1 MIAPKKIRFR
11 NKTNIDY
18 DVVVDC
24 LFGDG
29 DSGETETYLNREAV
43 ISETYDGSY
52 VRSHGYK
59 YGETLVAT
67 ITFIKND
74 FSEFTQEEN
83 RRMLSWLTSARNA
96 ERLEIYHD
104 DSDVVSYV
112 LFGGWTSVQA
122 YKMNNSCVLGYVC
135 EFSHMYPY
143 ALSPTRTVAPERII
157 VSELNDEPFYYDK
170 FVVTCKTDEDEKP
183 VYPKITITFDDNE
196 NNENATYVYTNEYPM
211 DDMFEM
217 MENVIYKW
225 RNPKTTHYEY
235 YVNIAGSK
243 TYITNRF
250 EKLSNMTSE
259 HPEPKDEKYY
269 YCTEEKMIYKDTLEG
284 LKPVVTTA
292 LGAEIKITHVD
303 EYGGDT
309 TVKSFIIGFHYNE
322 VIIIDGA
329 NKLIASSDEDMM
341 RVIGDDFN
349 WEWPRFMYGENT
361 VSVVGNC
368 SMKFEWVEPS
378 NVGQL

>member
-1 MIAPKKIRFR
+1 MIAPKKIRYR

-18 DVVVDC
+18 DVIVDC
-24 LFGDG
+24 TFGDG
-29 DSGETETYLNREAV
+29 DGGETETYLNRESI

-52 VRSHGYK
+52 VRNHGYK

-67 ITFIKND
+67 VTFIKKD

-104 DSDVVSYV
+104 DSEVISYV

-143 ALSPTRTVAPERII
+143 ALSPTRTDAPERII
-157 VSELNDEPFYYDK
+157 VSELNDEPFYYDR
-170 FVVTCKTDEDEKP
+170 FIVTCKTDEDERP
-183 VYPKITITFDDNE
+183 VYPKITITFDNDD
-196 NNENATYVYTNEYPM
+196 NNENAPYVYTNEYPM
-211 DDMFEM
+211 GDMFEM

-225 RNPKTTHYEY
+225 FNSKTTHYEY

-243 TYITNRF
+243 KFLNIFNDKVENQNCDETNIGNF
-250 EKLSNMTSE
+250 
-259 HPEPKDEKYY
+259 YY
-269 YCTEEKMIYKDTLEG
+269 DRYNHNIYEG
-284 LKPVVTTA
+284 TADGWSHATTMA

-303 EYGGDT
+303 EYGVDT
-309 TVKSFIIGFHYNE
+309 TIKSVIIGCDYNE
-322 VIIIDGA
+322 VITIDGA
-329 NKLIASSDEDMM
+329 NKLIFSSRDTAT

-349 WEWPRFMYGENT
+349 WEWPRFVYGENT

-368 SMKFEWVEPS
+368 SMKFEWVEPRK
-378 NVGQL
+378 VGQL